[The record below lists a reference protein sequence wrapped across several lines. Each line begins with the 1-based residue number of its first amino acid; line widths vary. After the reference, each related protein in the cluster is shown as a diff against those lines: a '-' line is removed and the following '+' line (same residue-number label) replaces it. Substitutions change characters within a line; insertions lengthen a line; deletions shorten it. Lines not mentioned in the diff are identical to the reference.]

1 MNTKENEQLTAVV
14 HAVLSSAK
22 YRHVSPLLVGE
33 IAQRELSVGRS
44 SKEAIKQTKNKLH
57 QVGGA
62 YFPAAVDYKKAIT
75 LLRDAAEAGDEA
87 FRMACRR
94 VMEQHA
100 STRERLPILDTFYAT
115 TLADIPRPSL
125 VLDIAC
131 GLNPLAWPWMP
142 FDSQTTYLAYDIYG
156 DMVGF
161 LQQFMALAEING
173 RAEVRDVVHD
183 PPREAVDLALVL
195 KTLPCLEQ
203 IDKTAPARLLDSLQ
217 ARYLLVSFPAQSLGG
232 RRKGMVENYESR
244 FQQLIDGRG
253 WYVKRF
259 EFSTEL
265 AFLVETDHQP
275 TTL

>member
-1 MNTKENEQLTAVV
+1 MENEQLTAVV
-14 HAVLSSAK
+14 QGVLFSAK
-22 YRHVSPLLVGE
+22 YRQVSPLLIGK
-33 IAQRELSVGRS
+33 IAQRELDAGRNT
-44 SKEAIKQTKNKLH
+44 KEAIKQTKNKLH

-62 YFPAAVDYKKAIT
+62 YFPAAVDYTKALA
-75 LLRDAAEAGDEA
+75 LLRDAAADGDEA
-87 FRMACRR
+87 FRIACRR

-115 TLADIPRPSL
+115 TLADIPRPSV

-131 GLNPLAWPWMP
+131 GLNPLAWAWMP

-156 DMVGF
+156 DMVAF

-183 PPREAVDLALVL
+183 PPREAADLALIL

-217 ARYLLVSFPAQSLGG
+217 ARYLLVSFPARSLGG

-253 WYVKRF
+253 WDVKRF

-265 AFLVETDHQP
+265 AFLVKTNHTP